1 MNDLLTKSFTSYVDL
16 KKATRQDLDLESGP
30 DPDLEM
36 ISKTD
41 HNLTSFLQEA
51 ELVKQEMNNIRET
64 LTSLQTLNQES
75 KTLHN
80 PDSLK
85 SNRTRINSEIVSV
98 LKKAKSIKARLEE
111 MDRAN
116 AESRRL
122 SGCRMG
128 TPVDRTRSAV
138 ANGLRKKLK
147 ELMMEFQSLR
157 QKTMSEYKETV
168 GRRYFTVT
176 GEQAD
181 DEVIENIIN
190 QGGEEYLSK
199 AIQVVVAT
207 ELVVIPSVAFITM
220 ATHVTTA
227 LITTNSEHGRG
238 KVLETVV
245 EIQDRY
251 DAAKEIETSLLELHQ
266 VFLDMAV
273 MVEAQGEKMDDIEHH
288 VMNAAHYV
296 NDGTKNLKTAKG
308 KTSWPELVGE
318 KGECAVTTIEKENE
332 LVHAQIIAE
341 GTIIIEIYICDRVL
355 VWVNDNGIVVTTPKV
370 G

>member
-16 KKATRQDLDLESGP
+16 KKSTRLDLDLESGP

-36 ISKTD
+36 QSKTD

-51 ELVKQEMNNIRET
+51 ELVKQEMNNIRDT
-64 LTSLQTLNQES
+64 LTALQTLNQES

-80 PDSLK
+80 PDALK
-85 SNRTRINSEIVSV
+85 LNRTRINSNVVSV

-147 ELMMEFQSLR
+147 ELMMEFQNLR
-157 QKTMSEYKETV
+157 QKMMSEYKETV

-181 DEVIENIIN
+181 DEVIDKIIN

-199 AIQVVVAT
+199 AIQ
-207 ELVVIPSVAFITM
+207 
-220 ATHVTTA
+220 
-227 LITTNSEHGRG
+227 EHGRG

-308 KTSWPELVGE
+308 YQRSSRKCMCVG
-318 KGECAVTTIEKENE
+318 VI
-332 LVHAQIIAE
+332 LLL
-341 GTIIIEIYICDRVL
+341 IIILVILIPVL
-355 VWVNDNGIVVTTPKV
+355 TSVSNS
-370 G
+370 